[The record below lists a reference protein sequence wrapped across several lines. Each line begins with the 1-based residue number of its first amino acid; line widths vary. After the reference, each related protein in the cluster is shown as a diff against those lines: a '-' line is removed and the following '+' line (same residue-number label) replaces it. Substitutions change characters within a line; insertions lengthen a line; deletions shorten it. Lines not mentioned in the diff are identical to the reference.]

1 MLIAL
6 GMIGSWVLHIT
17 EAVTPELRIWIYFTI
32 AMLAFFFYGIH
43 ESSLFDLAPVMII
56 VILIMSGTEKHIF
69 VRLCAIMYFFTMT
82 YSILFVAGD
91 ELKFDALN
99 ITRIILHFALVLI
112 ADFVVKSMINER
124 KKMRKSIDNKI
135 SELEEINHQTENF
148 LVNVSHELRTP
159 INAITG
165 FTSLMLDQEKDES
178 KRKNIISVQ
187 KAGRR
192 LFDQIEG
199 ILDYAEIDMGKMELS
214 RNEYMISTVVNDVAL
229 SEQKQISDNSPKI
242 IYDIAPSIPKKLVG
256 DEKKIKKILRHLID
270 NAVKFTPQGEVTV
283 EISCMTK
290 PYGINL
296 CIKVSDTG
304 IGIREEDIKKLSH
317 RFYQLDGERNRN
329 ASGLGLGL
337 PIVYG
342 IVSLMGGFVKI
353 ESKEGVGTTVSVSIP
368 QEVAETAETDTDYL
382 DTRKIYCPDIRV
394 LVVDDE
400 PMNLMVAEGIFK
412 DYGMKVKLADSGEKA
427 IEICM
432 REEFDIIFLD
442 HMMPE
447 MDGVETLKNL
457 KKLNANKNKKPV
469 IIAFTANAVSGAKS
483 MFLEQGFDDFI
494 SKPIERIEL
503 DRVLKRVLP
512 NDAIRYVSGDD
523 INKQSGLSYCQGD
536 EDLYK
541 KILTGFVR
549 ESDAKKENMKACLA
563 SGDLKNYRISVHSLK
578 STAKMIGA
586 DELSKMAE
594 AAEMAAKTEDADYIN
609 MHGEELI
616 LKYDETV
623 KSISNML
630 DLKPVDYADENHK
643 NDAEALSKEDFCEI
657 LKKLKE
663 SLDTYEE
670 VKALKI
676 IEEVSDAS
684 YGGTPLENILY
695 DIMHDIDNFDIS
707 GALKKTEKLMD
718 EVKDGDVK

>member
-1 MLIAL
+1 
-6 GMIGSWVLHIT
+6 
-17 EAVTPELRIWIYFTI
+17 
-32 AMLAFFFYGIH
+32 
-43 ESSLFDLAPVMII
+43 
-56 VILIMSGTEKHIF
+56 
-69 VRLCAIMYFFTMT
+69 
-82 YSILFVAGD
+82 
-91 ELKFDALN
+91 
-99 ITRIILHFALVLI
+99 
-112 ADFVVKSMINER
+112 
-124 KKMRKSIDNKI
+124 
-135 SELEEINHQTENF
+135 
-148 LVNVSHELRTP
+148 
-159 INAITG
+159 
-165 FTSLMLDQEKDES
+165 
-178 KRKNIISVQ
+178 
-187 KAGRR
+187 
-192 LFDQIEG
+192 
-199 ILDYAEIDMGKMELS
+199 
-214 RNEYMISTVVNDVAL
+214 
-229 SEQKQISDNSPKI
+229 
-242 IYDIAPSIPKKLVG
+242 
-256 DEKKIKKILRHLID
+256 
-270 NAVKFTPQGEVTV
+270 
-283 EISCMTK
+283 
-290 PYGINL
+290 
-296 CIKVSDTG
+296 
-304 IGIREEDIKKLSH
+304 
-317 RFYQLDGERNRN
+317 
-329 ASGLGLGL
+329 
-337 PIVYG
+337 
-342 IVSLMGGFVKI
+342 
-353 ESKEGVGTTVSVSIP
+353 
-368 QEVAETAETDTDYL
+368 
-382 DTRKIYCPDIRV
+382 
-394 LVVDDE
+394 
-400 PMNLMVAEGIFK
+400 
-412 DYGMKVKLADSGEKA
+412 MKVKLADSGEKA

-457 KKLNANKNKKPV
+457 KRLNSNKNKKPV
-469 IIAFTANAVSGAKS
+469 IIAFTANAVSGARA

-512 NDAIRYVSGDD
+512 NAAIRYVSGDD

-536 EDLYK
+536 EELYK
-541 KILTGFVR
+541 KILTGFVK

-578 STAKMIGA
+578 STAKMVGA

-594 AAEMAAKTEDADYIN
+594 TAEIAAKTEDADYIN

-630 DLKPVDYADENHK
+630 DLKPADYADENHK

-707 GALKKTEKLMD
+707 GALEKTERLMD
-718 EVKDGDVK
+718 EVKDGDAK